1 MAKKFAKIYFLFFG
15 NRQLFHLSKKKII
28 MEIRVICIFVFGVID
43 VFLSNVLPLKK
54 HLLFGGCEHR
64 ICVQRWNTNS
74 IFCGSQK
81 IFNFRKIEIK
91 SNHVCSEEK
100 LKFAYLAFTNRYL

>member
-1 MAKKFAKIYFLFFG
+1 MAKKFVKIYFLFFG

-54 HLLFGGCEHR
+54 ALDFWGLR
-64 ICVQRWNTNS
+64 
-74 IFCGSQK
+74 
-81 IFNFRKIEIK
+81 
-91 SNHVCSEEK
+91 
-100 LKFAYLAFTNRYL
+100 A